1 MIKKASFRA
10 QKLPVK
16 IHLDELSVFEAANS
30 FAGSVIQV
38 ALLETHCNMVW
49 KVEM

>member
-1 MIKKASFRA
+1 MIKKESLGH
-10 QKLPVK
+10 KSCLLDG
-16 IHLDELSVFEAANS
+16 HLVFEAAS
-30 FAGSVIQV
+30 WFAGSVIQV